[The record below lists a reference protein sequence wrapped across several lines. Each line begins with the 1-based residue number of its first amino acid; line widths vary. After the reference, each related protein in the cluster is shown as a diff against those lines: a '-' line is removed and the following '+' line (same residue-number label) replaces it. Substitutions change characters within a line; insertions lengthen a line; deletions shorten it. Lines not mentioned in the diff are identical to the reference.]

1 MTVEFLEII
10 AKICAY
16 AIAFFIWLIGGWD
29 TLSQVLFGLMFLDF
43 LSGMFVGY
51 KTQNLNSKR
60 AFKGLRKKLLI
71 LELAFRTL
79 VGLFYCANELLSIA
93 ENGARAGLPI
103 PQKLKAALEQCKGDK
118 CNTDSLK
125 DKEKNIKPEDIKQ
138 EDFDKEIK

>member
-60 AFKGLRKKLLI
+60 AFKGLRKKL
-71 LELAFRTL
+71 RTL

-138 EDFDKEIK
+138 EDFDNEIK